1 MIMGSFTSAPKQVIF
16 GARFSVVILVV
27 SIPAGKKSFAGIPEA
42 TFVDDVEAFMKNCE
56 GVESVL
62 RQLDEQHGKYKFME
76 LNLLA
81 RKRRLKSQ
89 IPDIQKSLDMI
100 NVLEA
105 KQKNDQQLETHFL
118 LSDLLYSR
126 AIIEPTDKVCL
137 WLGANVMLE
146 YSLKDAKQLLEKNLE
161 TANRNLGQVH
171 HDLDFLR
178 DQMTT
183 TEVNMARLYNWDVK
197 RRQAQN
203 AK

>member
-1 MIMGSFTSAPKQVIF
+1 MTTPE
-16 GARFSVVILVV
+16 SVEEALKV
-27 SIPAGKKSFAGIPEA
+27 SGKKSFAGIPEA
-42 TFVDDVEAFMKNCE
+42 TFVEDVDSFMKDCE
-56 GVESVL
+56 GVEAVL
-62 RQLDEQHGKYKFME
+62 RQLDETHGKYKFME

-81 RKRRLKSQ
+81 RKKKLKSQ

-100 NVLEA
+100 AVLEA
-105 KQKNDQQLETHFL
+105 KKEASESIETRFL

-126 AIIEPTDKVCL
+126 AVIEPTDKVCL

-146 YSLKDAKQLLEKNLE
+146 YSLGDAKALLKKNHETATKNL
-161 TANRNLGQVH
+161 AQVH

>member
-1 MIMGSFTSAPKQVIF
+1 MASTAACETIEESLKKS
-16 GARFSVVILVV
+16 
-27 SIPAGKKSFAGIPEA
+27 GKKSFAGIPEA
-42 TFVDDVEAFMKNCE
+42 TFVDDVDAYMKDRE
-56 GVESVL
+56 GVESIL

-76 LNLLA
+76 LNLMA
-81 RKRRLKSQ
+81 RKKKLKSQ

-100 NVLEA
+100 QVLEA
-105 KQKNDQQLETHFL
+105 KQKSNEQIETHFL

-146 YSLKDAKQLLEKNLE
+146 YSLVDAKALLEKNHE
-161 TANRNLGQVH
+161 TAMKNLTQVH

-197 RRQAQN
+197 RRQALN